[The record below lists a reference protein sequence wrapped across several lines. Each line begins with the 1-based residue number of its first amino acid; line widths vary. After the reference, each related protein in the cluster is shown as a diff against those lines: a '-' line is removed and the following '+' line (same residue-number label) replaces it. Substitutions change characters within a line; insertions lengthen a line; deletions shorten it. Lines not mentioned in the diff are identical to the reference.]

1 MTVFDALIWS
11 PPWPASIAVLV
22 VLGVLWLG
30 CQAARGAR
38 PAGLRGGACA
48 LDIAGGFLFAT
59 ALLAAVVQGLALTGM
74 ATPTVLRII
83 GAGLLVCVAGLAG
96 PVPRGVAADIRQALA
111 ALWKNGTGLERWG
124 LAGSGVVICALGLGA
139 LAPPTEI
146 DTLGYHLSAPLYWL
160 GHSGAYPT
168 PYWLHTRLLGVGE
181 SLNLFGLALGSDC
194 LGAVFQW
201 SGVIVAAAAMM
212 SVAATARDQVLA
224 LTIVAGCPL
233 LTSLVLTGKPQLL
246 PSAATAFAVAS
257 IVVHRR
263 TAFAHAT
270 PAAVWIILTA
280 TGFAVG
286 SKYSFI
292 PAGAAIVLLLLWS
305 LRRTP
310 LLGTAIVAGTTTFVV
325 IVLPVYVRNFLYY
338 GDPLSPLLER
348 VVGDA
353 DPVVTTFSWYLR
365 NFSGSHTLSGLM
377 LLPWT
382 LVVPDGPGTLT
393 TVLGAGAI
401 AVAVT
406 SLKNRDAWPLLIAAA
421 AVACVTAAVGQ
432 LSGRF
437 FLEPYWWGCIVAV
450 AAPWGV
456 RKRVLSVLLAAQLMI
471 AAALA
476 VYGAGVLF
484 PGALTTAARERVL
497 TRLAADYSLA
507 RWVDEVLPP
516 DAVVATDRRSMLFL
530 RRRTLPAD
538 FCEMTALSPLG
549 ESGKRQRLLEL
560 IEKGDAQFVL
570 VTMSPRRSCYREFA
584 AVLGTPVHVSPPFPD
599 PARNPWRAGPETM
612 VAVYDVRPAAAGRS
626 PDPAVRH

>member
-1 MTVFDALIWS
+1 MAVFDAVIWP
-11 PPWPASIAVLV
+11 PPWPALIAVLV
-22 VLGVLWLG
+22 VLGVLGLG
-30 CQAARGAR
+30 CQAARVAH
-38 PAGLRGGACA
+38 LRGGGCA
-48 LDIAGGFLFAT
+48 LDVAGGFLFAT
-59 ALLAAVVQGLALTGM
+59 GLLAAVVQGLALTGM

-96 PVPRGVAADIRQALA
+96 PVPRGIAADIRRALA

-146 DTLGYHLSAPLYWL
+146 DTLAYHLSAPLYWL

-181 SLNLFGLALGSDC
+181 SLNLLGLALGSDC

-201 SGVIVAAAAMM
+201 SGVIVAAAALMR
-212 SVAATARDQVLA
+212 VAPTARDQVLA
-224 LTIVAGCPL
+224 LTLVAGCPL
-233 LTSLVLTGKPQLL
+233 LTALTLTGKPQLL

-310 LLGTAIVAGTTTFVV
+310 LLGTAIVAGTTIFVV
-325 IVLPVYVRNFLYY
+325 MVLPVYVRNYLYY
-338 GDPLSPLLER
+338 GDPLSPILER
-348 VVGDA
+348 VVGGA
-353 DPVVTTFSWYLR
+353 DPVVITFSWYLR
-365 NFSGSHTLSGLM
+365 TFSGLHTLSGLIH
-377 LLPWT
+377 LPWN
-382 LVVPDGPGTLT
+382 LVVPHGPGTLT
-393 TVLGAGAI
+393 TVLGAGAF

-406 SLKNRDAWPLLIAAA
+406 SFKNRDAWPVLIAAA
-421 AVACVTAAVGQ
+421 AVASVTAAVGQ

-437 FLEPYWWGCIVAV
+437 FLEPYWWAGIVAV
-450 AAPWGV
+450 TAPWGV

-497 TRLAADYSLA
+497 TRFAADYSLA

-516 DAVVATDRRSMLFL
+516 DAVVAIDRHSMLFL
-530 RRRTLPAD
+530 RRRALPAD
-538 FCEMTALSPLG
+538 FCEMIASSPLA

-560 IEKGDAQFVL
+560 IEKGGAQFLL
-570 VTMSPRRSCYREFA
+570 VTMSPRGSCYRKFT
-584 AVLGTPVHVSPPFPD
+584 AVLGAPVFVSPPFPD
-599 PARNPWRAGPETM
+599 PARNPWRAGPEAA
-612 VAVYDVRPAAAGRS
+612 VAVYDVRPEE
-626 PDPAVRH
+626 VRQKRP